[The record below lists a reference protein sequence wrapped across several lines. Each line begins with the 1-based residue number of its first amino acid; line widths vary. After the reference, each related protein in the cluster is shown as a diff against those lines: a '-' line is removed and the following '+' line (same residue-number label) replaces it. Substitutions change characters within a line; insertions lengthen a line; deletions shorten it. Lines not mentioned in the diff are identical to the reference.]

1 MEMKWVFNR
10 VLKNILTGQAVQKRL
25 DARRA
30 KTEER
35 GVYGDTS
42 SDEVCSATQ
51 QMSVFQQ
58 PVRET

>member
-1 MEMKWVFNR
+1 MKNGYSR
-10 VLKNILTGQAVQKRL
+10 VLKNTPIGQAVQKWS

-35 GVYGDTS
+35 VVYRNTL

-51 QMSVFQQ
+51 QMNVFQQ
-58 PVRET
+58 PDRGTA